1 MKQFIESHEREFT
14 DKKVAKLL
22 ASKVYGIQ
30 ATDED
35 FAVQIFIE
43 TLVLPKNKTYYS
55 ENEMIE
61 YITRFIDNRKQ
72 HP

>member
-1 MKQFIESHEREFT
+1 MKQFIESNEREFT